1 MKNKIKLM
9 KYHAPRWDE
18 PLLMDLSNPGERG
31 IVVPQSEQG
40 IRDTVGTA
48 DQLIPEGMLR
58 NTPPDLPE
66 LAQPQVLRH
75 FFRLSQMTQGTDVA
89 NDIGGGTCTM
99 KYSPKINEQLAASPK
114 MTEIHPDQ
122 DEDTIQGILEVLY
135 KMGEFVK
142 EITGMDEVSF
152 QPGSGSQALLTNS
165 AIVRAYHEDLGNHT
179 TKNEIVTT
187 MFSHPSDAACPSTLG
202 YEVNIIMP
210 DENGYPN
217 LEAFKAAVSDAT
229 AALLICNP
237 EDTGVYNPDILE
249 YNRIIHDAGGLCI
262 YDQAN
267 ANGILGKARAR
278 EAGFDLV
285 HLNLHK
291 TFSSP
296 HGCMGPSCG
305 VLAVTKELAQYVP
318 VPVVR
323 YNGDKYYLDYNLPKS
338 IGKIRSFYGNV
349 EVVLRSYAWV
359 MNLGADGLELVSETA
374 VINNNYLQK
383 LLLDIK
389 GISMPYAKGKKRL
402 DQIRFSLEKL
412 AEDTGITTEDVNRRV
427 IDYGIQSYWES
438 HHPYVVPEPFTP
450 EPCESY
456 SLHDIEYWAAVMKQ
470 VCEEA
475 YTQPDLVKSA
485 PHKGIISKIDETP
498 MVDDSLCVLTYQQY
512 KKLTSTIRSQNQE
525 NT

>member
-1 MKNKIKLM
+1 MKNQIKLLN
-9 KYHAPRWDE
+9 YHAPKWDE
-18 PLLMDLSNPGERG
+18 PLIMDLSNLGERG
-31 IVVPQSEQG
+31 ILVPHSEQA
-40 IRDTVGTA
+40 ITDAVGSA
-48 DQLIPEGMLR
+48 DKLIPREMLR
-58 NTPPDLPE
+58 KTPPDLPE

-114 MTEIHPDQ
+114 MTEIHPNQ
-122 DEDTIQGILEVLY
+122 DEETIQGILEILY
-135 KMGEFVK
+135 KMGEVIK

-152 QPGSGSQALLTNS
+152 QPGSGSQALLANS
-165 AIVRAYHEDLGNHT
+165 AIVRAYHEDHGTHD
-179 TKNEIVTT
+179 TKDQIVTT
-187 MFSHPSDAACPSTLG
+187 MYSHPSDAAAPATFG
-202 YEVNIIMP
+202 YEVNLIMP

-217 LEAFKAAVSDAT
+217 LEAFRAAVSEAT

-249 YNRIIHDAGGLCI
+249 YNRTVHDIGGLCI

-267 ANGILGKARAR
+267 ANGILGRTRAR

-305 VLAVTKELAQYVP
+305 VIAVTKELAQYVP

-323 YNGDKYYLDYNLPKS
+323 YDGNRYYLNYNLPKS

-349 EVVLRSYAWV
+349 EVVLRSYAWT
-359 MNLGADGLELVSETA
+359 MSLGADGLKQVSETA
-374 VINNNYLQK
+374 VLNNNYLQK

-389 GISMPYAKGKKRL
+389 GVSMPYAKGKRRL

-412 AEDTGITTEDVNRRV
+412 AEDTGLTTEDVNRRV

-438 HHPYVVPEPFTP
+438 HHPYIVPEPFTP

-456 SLHDIEYWAAVMKQ
+456 SLHDIEYWATVMKQ

-475 YTQPDLVKSA
+475 YSEPELLKSA
-485 PHKGIISKIDETP
+485 PHRGIVSKIDERP
-498 MVDDSLCVLTYQQY
+498 MLEDSLTAVTYKQF
-512 KKLTSTIRSQNQE
+512 KKLQANNNS
-525 NT
+525 

>member
-1 MKNKIKLM
+1 MKKQVKLLN
-9 KYHAPRWDE
+9 YHAPRWDE
-18 PLLMDLSNPGERG
+18 PLLMDMSSPGERG
-31 IVVPQSEQG
+31 ILVPKSEKAVT
-40 IRDTVGTA
+40 DTVGSAET
-48 DQLIPEGMLR
+48 LVPKGMLR
-58 NTPPDLPE
+58 KTPPDLPE
-66 LAQPQVLRH
+66 LSQPQVLRH

-114 MTEIHPDQ
+114 MTEIHPNQ
-122 DEDTIQGILEVLY
+122 DEDTIQGILEILY
-135 KMGEFVK
+135 KMGEVIK

-165 AIVRAYHEDLGNHT
+165 YIVRAYHEDHGNHE
-179 TKNEIVTT
+179 TKDEIVTT
-187 MFSHPSDAACPSTLG
+187 MMSHPSDAACPSTLG
-202 YEVNIIMP
+202 YEVNLIMP
-210 DENGYPN
+210 DENGYPSM
-217 LEAFKAAVSDAT
+217 EAFKESVSEST
-229 AALLICNP
+229 ASLLICNP
-237 EDTGVYNPDILE
+237 EDTGIYNPNIQE
-249 YNRIIHDAGGLCI
+249 YIRIIHDAGGLCI

-267 ANGILGKARAR
+267 ANGIMGKARAKD
-278 EAGFDLV
+278 AGFDLV

-305 VLAVTKELAQYVP
+305 VIAVTKELAKYLP
-318 VPVVR
+318 VPIVR
-323 YNGDKYYLDYNLPKS
+323 YDGNRYFLDYNQPKS

-349 EVVLRSYAWV
+349 EVVLRAYAWT
-359 MNLGADGLELVSETA
+359 MSLGAEGLEQVAETA

-389 GISMPYAKGKKRL
+389 GISKPYAEGKVRL

-412 AEDTGITTEDVNRRV
+412 AEDTGVTTEDVNRRV

-438 HHPYVVPEPFTP
+438 HHPHIVPEPFTP

-456 SLHDIEYWAAVMKQ
+456 SLYDLEYWAEVMKQ

-475 YTQPDLVKSA
+475 YSNPELVKTA
-485 PHKGIISKIDETP
+485 PHKGIVSKIDEA
-498 MVDDSLCVLTYQQY
+498 VLFDDSLCAVTYKQY
-512 KKLTSTIRSQNQE
+512 KKLQAKNQS
-525 NT
+525 